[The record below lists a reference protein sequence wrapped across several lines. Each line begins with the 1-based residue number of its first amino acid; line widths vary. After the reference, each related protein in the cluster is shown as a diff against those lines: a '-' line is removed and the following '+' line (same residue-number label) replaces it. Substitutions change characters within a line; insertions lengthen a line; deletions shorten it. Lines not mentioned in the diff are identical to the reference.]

1 MCVCVGAGVRHSI
14 GGADYGSVRAG
25 AFMGLR
31 IMTQLQAD
39 RGPEPLGQL
48 YMLCF
53 FCSLLKGSFP
63 LLCNPFMMCF
73 LQCHVLKVSKILKQ
87 SFNRGFTKIYILVLS
102 SCIWQGTTQT

>member
-1 MCVCVGAGVRHSI
+1 MGVSAGVRHSI

-48 YMLCF
+48 M
-53 FCSLLKGSFP
+53 
-63 LLCNPFMMCF
+63 PFASTGKLFYC
-73 LQCHVLKVSKILKQ
+73 LTPSRV
-87 SFNRGFTKIYILVLS
+87 
-102 SCIWQGTTQT
+102 

>member
-1 MCVCVGAGVRHSI
+1 MGMCGCAGVRHSI

-48 YMLCF
+48 VLCLVSVLF
-53 FCSLLKGSFP
+53 PILPCFEQSCHDVFAAVLITAYCRERMKHSLAAPCLPYQPSMSARFLKT
-63 LLCNPFMMCF
+63 
-73 LQCHVLKVSKILKQ
+73 V
-87 SFNRGFTKIYILVLS
+87 
-102 SCIWQGTTQT
+102 